1 MMIDWVTI
9 RVPYEKLSDH
19 ARAVCLTIGDRIT
32 RYCPQTGDERW
43 TSAAWDSIRSDS
55 HQIALKAGGAE
66 LWIQGSPARVIGRG
80 DAVFGAGASAA
91 LDLRGCADHMIRWVA
106 AHLGTDLPGPEAW
119 ILSRIDVTENL
130 ALSSL
135 AEVRQALS
143 ILRECEGGRY
153 RVSQQAGDTVYWSH
167 RSKHRAGKAYAKGP
181 HLTYMMKK
189 PDYTGC
195 DYTAQ
200 EIADANRLL
209 RLELKLGRAWFER
222 HDWLTL
228 KPEELKAEW
237 SSYFERMI
245 GDADMTGEDELKERV
260 FQVAKTEGQAKAA
273 LGLWAL
279 IQSRGW
285 EAARELQSRPTWYR
299 NLKILRAAGL
309 GDADL
314 AKGQVVPIR
323 KRIIEAQ
330 AVTSWAQLHAA

>member
-1 MMIDWVTI
+1 
-9 RVPYEKLSDH
+9 
-19 ARAVCLTIGDRIT
+19 
-32 RYCPQTGDERW
+32 
-43 TSAAWDSIRSDS
+43 
-55 HQIALKAGGAE
+55 
-66 LWIQGSPARVIGRG
+66 
-80 DAVFGAGASAA
+80 
-91 LDLRGCADHMIRWVA
+91 
-106 AHLGTDLPGPEAW
+106 
-119 ILSRIDVTENL
+119 
-130 ALSSL
+130 
-135 AEVRQALS
+135 
-143 ILRECEGGRY
+143 
-153 RVSQQAGDTVYWSH
+153 
-167 RSKHRAGKAYAKGP
+167 
-181 HLTYMMKK
+181 MMKK